1 MNLSLNSFFLI
12 IHVDMSVGSSV
23 DIYYICNFVVYIE
36 RENDYTSNRI
46 ISLEQ
51 TSQNA
56 ISTDLFLGWR
66 GGGCMKHVSQMRII

>member
-1 MNLSLNSFFLI
+1 
-12 IHVDMSVGSSV
+12 MSVGSSV

-36 RENDYTSNRI
+36 RENDYTFNRI

-66 GGGCMKHVSQMRII
+66 GGGVYETRFSDENHLKIHN

>member
-1 MNLSLNSFFLI
+1 
-12 IHVDMSVGSSV
+12 MSVGSSV

-36 RENDYTSNRI
+36 RENDYTFNRI

-66 GGGCMKHVSQMRII
+66 GGGGVWNTFLRWESFENSQLAFR